1 MICLT
6 IKCINLIFYRE
17 RYMSQKLILASTSP
31 FRKQLLEK
39 LHLVFDTAKPDVD
52 ETALPEETAT
62 ALVERLAIAKAQAIA
77 PEFADALI
85 IGSDQVCVND
95 GEILG
100 KPGNFKN
107 AFKQLKAASGK
118 RITFYTGLALLN
130 TRTGIVQSLVEPY
143 VVQFR
148 ALNDQMINHYLEKE
162 QPFNCAGSFKSE
174 GYGIALFESFEGKDP
189 NSLIGLPLISLIKM
203 LEKENF
209 SVLG

>member
-1 MICLT
+1 
-6 IKCINLIFYRE
+6 
-17 RYMSQKLILASTSP
+17 MSQKLILASTSP

-100 KPGNFKN
+100 KPGNLKN

-130 TRTGIVQSLVEPY
+130 TRTGTVQSLVEPY
-143 VVQFR
+143 AVKFR

>member
-1 MICLT
+1 
-6 IKCINLIFYRE
+6 
-17 RYMSQKLILASTSP
+17 MSQKLILASTSP

-39 LHLVFDTAKPDVD
+39 LHLVFDTSKPDVD
-52 ETALPEETAT
+52 ETALPEETAP

-118 RITFYTGLALLN
+118 RLTFYTGLALLN

>member
-1 MICLT
+1 
-6 IKCINLIFYRE
+6 
-17 RYMSQKLILASTSP
+17 MSQKLILASTSP

-39 LHLVFDTAKPDVD
+39 LHLVFDTSKPDVD

-118 RITFYTGLALLN
+118 RLTFYTGLALLN